1 MKESLIQSNK
11 EIVIFCPS
19 IEEGGV
25 EKNLFTI
32 GNYLSKN
39 NIKVNIITANKNKK
53 KFFNKNIIFCAPK
66 TNFWNN
72 KHRIFKAIV
81 CAFFL
86 IKNYYDKDCK
96 ILSFQSNLISILLA
110 NILNKQV
117 IVRSNTSP
125 KSYINN
131 FIKKTV
137 FSVLFKKADKIIVN
151 SKVFKKDIDK
161 LLNINSTLIYNP
173 SINLRLINTQA
184 KKKLNINFFNT
195 KKKIIKII
203 NVARLTKQKDHIT
216 LLKSLLFSKKK
227 EFIRLVIIGKGPE
240 EGKLKKF
247 IKDNNLKKNVKMLGY
262 KSNPFPYIKNSDIF
276 ILTSKFEGLPNVL
289 LEAIALKKIVIS
301 TNCPTGPKEILLNG
315 KGGYLFKTGKYI
327 SLANL
332 IDNITNNISP
342 ALKKMNIAYK
352 NLHRFEVNR
361 NCRKYC
367 NLINKLLIKN
377 EFI

>member
-11 EIVIFCPS
+11 EIIIFCPS

-32 GNYLSKN
+32 SNYLSKN

-72 KHRIFKAIV
+72 KHRIFKAFV

-96 ILSFQSNLISILLA
+96 ILSFQSNLISIILA

-117 IVRSNTSP
+117 IARSNTSP

-195 KKKIIKII
+195 KKK
-203 NVARLTKQKDHIT
+203 N
-216 LLKSLLFSKKK
+216 
-227 EFIRLVIIGKGPE
+227 
-240 EGKLKKF
+240 
-247 IKDNNLKKNVKMLGY
+247 Y
-262 KSNPFPYIKNSDIF
+262 
-276 ILTSKFEGLPNVL
+276 
-289 LEAIALKKIVIS
+289 
-301 TNCPTGPKEILLNG
+301 
-315 KGGYLFKTGKYI
+315 
-327 SLANL
+327 
-332 IDNITNNISP
+332 
-342 ALKKMNIAYK
+342 
-352 NLHRFEVNR
+352 
-361 NCRKYC
+361 
-367 NLINKLLIKN
+367 
-377 EFI
+377 

>member
-11 EIVIFCPS
+11 EIIIFCPS

-25 EKNLFTI
+25 EKNLFI
-32 GNYLSKN
+32 ISNYLSKN
-39 NIKVNIITANKNKK
+39 NIKVNIITANRNKK
-53 KFFNKNIIFCAPK
+53 KFFNKNIYFCAPK

-72 KHRIFKAIV
+72 KHRIFKAFL

-86 IKNYYDKDCK
+86 IKYYYDKDCK
-96 ILSFQSNLISILLA
+96 ILSFQSNLISIILA
-110 NILNKQV
+110 NVLNKQV

-131 FIKKTV
+131 FVKRTV
-137 FSVLFKKADKIIVN
+137 FSMLFKKADKIIVN
-151 SKVFKKDIDK
+151 SEVFKKDIDR
-161 LLNINSTLIYNP
+161 LFNINSTLIYNP

-184 KKKLNINFFNT
+184 KKKLNVNFFNT
-195 KKKIIKII
+195 KTKIIKII

-227 EFIRLVIIGKGPE
+227 ELIRLIIIGKGPE

-247 IKDNNLKKNVKMLGY
+247 IKDNNLTKNVKMLGY
-262 KSNPFPYIKNSDIF
+262 KNNPFPYIKKSDIF

-332 IDNITNNISP
+332 IDSITNNTNP
-342 ALKKMNIAYK
+342 ALKKANIGYK
-352 NLHRFEVNR
+352 NLHRLEINK
-361 NCRKYC
+361 NCSKYY

-377 EFI
+377 